1 MEITEQDAFKLGF
14 LARCAEEK
22 LTGQSLEAR
31 LEKVAQFNK
40 AAIAE
45 YLPKMLTGPAS
56 DIGLAYLGALSLPFA
71 ASMLG
76 GGAVG
81 YGIGSAVE
89 PRVNEDEIR
98 AKELA
103 DTYRLYADKAK
114 NRRKAVKYRAQREHS
129 EQPQQ
134 SFDDVYARV

>member
-22 LTGQSLEAR
+22 LTGQALEAR

-40 AAIAE
+40 TAWGE
-45 YLPKMLTGPAS
+45 GYLPGTLRSGLRDS
-56 DIGLAYLGALSLPFA
+56 LLAYGAALSLPVA
-71 ASMLG
+71 ASILG

-81 YGIGSAVE
+81 YGVGNMVE
-89 PRVNEDEIR
+89 PRISEDEIR

-114 NRRKAVKYRAQREHS
+114 NRRKSVKYRAQREN
-129 EQPQQ
+129 QAQQ
-134 SFDDVYARV
+134 SFDDVYSRV